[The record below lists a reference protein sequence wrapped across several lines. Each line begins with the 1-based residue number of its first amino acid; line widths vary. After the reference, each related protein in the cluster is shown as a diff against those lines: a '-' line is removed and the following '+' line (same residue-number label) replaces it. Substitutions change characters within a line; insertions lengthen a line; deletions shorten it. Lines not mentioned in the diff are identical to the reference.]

1 MKVRQGFVSNSSS
14 SSFIIIGKEI
24 NIFDVTDNMIKDKD
38 IIAMG
43 KEMNEGQD
51 IFRIFSY
58 EQLAFLKAL
67 NKIGDEEFKFVDSCL
82 FDDDVFEGVLDVTNH
97 TGKLVYLTGERDY
110 NASYDIEVLKSR
122 YDEYGEADLEMQRF
136 LRSKKINKIEKK

>member
-82 FDDDVFEGVLDVTNH
+82 FDDDVFVVAS
-97 TGKLVYLTGERDY
+97 GE
-110 NASYDIEVLKSR
+110 
-122 YDEYGEADLEMQRF
+122 
-136 LRSKKINKIEKK
+136 

>member
-1 MKVRQGFVSNSSS
+1 M
-14 SSFIIIGKEI
+14 FIWWWCI
-24 NIFDVTDNMIKDKD
+24 
-38 IIAMG
+38 
-43 KEMNEGQD
+43 
-51 IFRIFSY
+51 
-58 EQLAFLKAL
+58 
-67 NKIGDEEFKFVDSCL
+67 
-82 FDDDVFEGVLDVTNH
+82 EGVLDVTNH

>member
-1 MKVRQGFVSNSSS
+1 MKIRQGFVSNSSS

-24 NIFDVTDNMIKDKD
+24 HILDITDIMIKDKN

-43 KEMNEGQD
+43 KEMSEGQD

-67 NKIGDEEFKFVDSCL
+67 NKIGDEEFKFIDSCL
-82 FDDDVFEGVLDVTNH
+82 FDDDAFEGELDVTNF
-97 TGKLVYLTGERDY
+97 TGKLSYFTGERDY
-110 NASYDIEVLKSR
+110 AASYDIDLLKSR